1 MATPYSTYVISRSV
15 VPTIMKFAYIATRL
29 GIFATQVYRTVAGLT
44 PPTGYSYGR
53 YYDSGDPLL
62 QFATSATS
70 VTDLINQGV
79 VLRANLATAL
89 SGLVTTAATE
99 DIGVYLEPAV
109 YTSFTA
115 LVNCS
120 ATPSDTIAS
129 MSALA
134 GNPGF
139 LPPPIT
145 VGGDEIG
152 TEIGS
157 LAARTAALIR
167 KAALVNLATATSRY
181 TPSSSNDAI
190 VLRNSVSALFD
201 AELGLLGSWFQDADY
216 SALSTLRMAVVND
229 LNTRASVLNPIIQ
242 ATYTSN
248 LPSLVIAY
256 QLYADATQADA
267 LTARNDPV
275 DPGFFPLTV
284 EALAP

>member
-15 VPTIMKFAYIATRL
+15 IPTIMKFAYIATRL

-44 PPTGYSYGR
+44 PPAGYSYGR
-53 YYDSGDPLL
+53 YYESGDPLL

-70 VTDLINQGV
+70 VTDLINRGV
-79 VLRANLATAL
+79 TLRASLANAL
-89 SGLVTTAATE
+89 TDLVSTAATE
-99 DIGVYLEPAV
+99 DIGTYLEPAV
-109 YTSFTA
+109 YTAFAA
-115 LVNCS
+115 LISCS
-120 ATPSDTIAS
+120 ATPTDTIAA

-139 LPPPIT
+139 LPPPIV

-152 TEIGS
+152 TEISS

-167 KAALVNLATATSRY
+167 KAALINMAEATAQY
-181 TPSSSNDAI
+181 TPASSNDAI
-190 VLRNSVSALFD
+190 TLRNSVASLFD
-201 AELGLLGSWFQDADY
+201 AELALLGSWFQDADY

-229 LNTRASVLNPIIQ
+229 LNTRASVLNPLVQ
-242 ATYTSN
+242 VNYTTN

-256 QLYADATQADA
+256 ELYADASQADA
-267 LTARNDPV
+267 LTARNNPV
-275 DPGFFPLTV
+275 DPGFMPLVV